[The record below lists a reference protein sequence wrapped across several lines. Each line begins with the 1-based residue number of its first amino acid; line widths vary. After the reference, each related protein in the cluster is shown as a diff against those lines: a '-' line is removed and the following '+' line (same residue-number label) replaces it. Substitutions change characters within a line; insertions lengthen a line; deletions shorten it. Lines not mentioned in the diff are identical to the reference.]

1 MTSWAITRSQH
12 CDFLFQEKS
21 LVTQLK
27 DLKEYLVKKIETRF
41 MELQKEVQKAV
52 QVKKKAI
59 DNRRKF
65 LDRNFLQ
72 VIDWLG

>member
-1 MTSWAITRSQH
+1 
-12 CDFLFQEKS
+12 
-21 LVTQLK
+21 
-27 DLKEYLVKKIETRF
+27 

-72 VIDWLG
+72 VIDWLGQALIDSW